1 MSDWVWPEIVAYQAI
16 KRNNMQKGMDE
27 KRAASEAWKE
37 STFGFY
43 DKGETEKQI
52 LAQAK
57 KQGYSDKDIKNLE
70 TLMKTKKLE
79 QNMKKEFRNYQTL
92 SLNAKEA
99 EGGVEV
105 KPGIAIDYVN
115 QAEESKQKLMKMND
129 DYEKLAAAYTGGEA
143 TYGVYDEVSQE
154 LMRTEW
160 NKSLPGRQKRVDPYA
175 GEIGSWLGKE
185 VFTINPQERQAM
197 QEQIDAMSPE
207 ELDKWNLQE
216 RGIGYERV
224 HPQYGAAMSGKQME
238 PLRDQIGYMHPQ
250 ASGGR
255 AGYTNGGLTRTVAP
269 DSGPVSQGPKGL
281 AYLKKYG
288 NYS

>member
-1 MSDWVWPEIVAYQAI
+1 KFNNTDELIKFYSDKFIKPKLKLPVSGGATKVPPKGLYSFPAMLGEPEVLKMLGKDLKTVGKKVGKVAMSDWVWPEIVAYQAI

-43 DKGETEKQI
+43 DRGETEKQI

-79 QNMKKEFRNYQTL
+79 QDMNKEYLNYQTL

-129 DYEKLAAAYTGGEA
+129 D
-143 TYGVYDEVSQE
+143 
-154 LMRTEW
+154 
-160 NKSLPGRQKRVDPYA
+160 
-175 GEIGSWLGKE
+175 
-185 VFTINPQERQAM
+185 
-197 QEQIDAMSPE
+197 
-207 ELDKWNLQE
+207 
-216 RGIGYERV
+216 
-224 HPQYGAAMSGKQME
+224 
-238 PLRDQIGYMHPQ
+238 
-250 ASGGR
+250 
-255 AGYTNGGLTRTVAP
+255 
-269 DSGPVSQGPKGL
+269 
-281 AYLKKYG
+281 
-288 NYS
+288 